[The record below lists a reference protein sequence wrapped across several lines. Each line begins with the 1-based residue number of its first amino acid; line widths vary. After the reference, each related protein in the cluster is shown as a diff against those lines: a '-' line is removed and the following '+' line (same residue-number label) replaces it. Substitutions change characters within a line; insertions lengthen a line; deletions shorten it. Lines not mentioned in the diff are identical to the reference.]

1 MDTIGIRGLT
11 GQSEIL
17 IGEAFKNLGNHLP
30 EKDVFIITDD
40 HVNSLYGDRFPLFP
54 VYSVRPGEP
63 SKSLAEA
70 ERIYSWLLDKGADR
84 SSFILA
90 IGGGVV
96 LDLAGFVASTYM
108 RGLSFG
114 FVATT
119 LLAQVDASV
128 GGKNGVDFQGFK
140 NIIGTFNQPQFVI
153 CDPELL
159 KTLPQ
164 IELSNGLAEM
174 VKHALIA
181 DHSKFAFMEEYA
193 EDLLRC
199 NSRLLTPLIVQS
211 VKIKAAIVSE
221 DEREKGQ
228 RKKLNLGHTWGH
240 AVEAV
245 TGLPHGQ
252 CVYKGLEFA
261 ARFSVARGML
271 SGTDYSRIGK
281 LIDTLRF
288 TDPGS
293 FDVELAREA
302 MLRDKKKHAGYIDF
316 VLMNGIGDAV
326 IESISI
332 PEITDFVR
340 SDVTNNAKKVNE

>member
-1 MDTIGIRGLT
+1 MDKINVQGLT
-11 GQSEIL
+11 GQSDIM
-17 IGEAFKNLGNHLP
+17 IGEAFENLVKLIP
-30 EKDVFIITDD
+30 ETEVFIITDD
-40 HVNSLYGDRFPLFP
+40 HVNSLYGGRFPAFP
-54 VYSVRPGEP
+54 VYSVKPGEA
-63 SKSLAEA
+63 SKNLREA
-70 ERIYSWLLDKGADR
+70 ECIYDWLLEKGADR
-84 SSFILA
+84 NSFILG

-96 LDLAGFVASTYM
+96 CDLAGFVASTYM

-114 FVATT
+114 FVATS
-119 LLAQVDASV
+119 LLAQVDASI
-128 GGKNGVDFQGFK
+128 GGKNGVDFKGFK

-181 DHSKFAFMEEYA
+181 DRNKFAFMEEYA
-193 EDLLRC
+193 DDLLTC
-199 NSRLLTPLIVQS
+199 NSGLLNPLIVQS
-211 VKIKAAIVSE
+211 VKIKATIVSE

-252 CVYKGLEFA
+252 CVYTGLEFT

-271 SGTDYSRIGK
+271 SATDHSRIVK
-281 LIDTLRF
+281 LIETLKL
-288 TDPGS
+288 PVPVS
-293 FDVELAREA
+293 FDVDLALEA
-302 MLRDKKKHAGYIDF
+302 MLKDKKKHAESIDYI
-316 VLMNGIGDAV
+316 LMNGIGSAV
-326 IESISI
+326 IQSISI
-332 PEITDFVR
+332 QEIIDFVR
-340 SDVTNNAKKVNE
+340 SDFD